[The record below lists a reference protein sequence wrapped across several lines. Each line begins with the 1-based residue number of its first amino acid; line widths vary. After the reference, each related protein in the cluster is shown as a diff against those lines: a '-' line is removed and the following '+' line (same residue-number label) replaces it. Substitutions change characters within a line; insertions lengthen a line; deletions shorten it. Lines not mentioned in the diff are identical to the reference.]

1 MMDLHV
7 LRHGLAAVRDGQ
19 EYPNDDE
26 RPLTPKGVRRMARQV
41 KGLNSIGLS
50 VDVILTSPLTRA
62 FETAEIV
69 HKGLR
74 KAGPLVFCEALA
86 PTGEPSRL
94 LDRIESEYSSASDV
108 MIVGHEPY
116 LSSLIAVLVSGDLE
130 PVSRLKKGAL
140 CKVRIPSLGYGHCG
154 WIEWS
159 LTPKQMVKLG

>member
-1 MMDLHV
+1 MGANLV
-7 LRHGLAAVRDGQ
+7 GL
-19 EYPNDDE
+19 
-26 RPLTPKGVRRMARQV
+26 PLQ
-41 KGLNSIGLS
+41 GLNSIGLS
-50 VDVILTSPLTRA
+50 VDVILTSPLARA
-62 FETAEIV
+62 VETAEIV

-74 KAGPLVFCEALA
+74 KAGPLVFCDALA

-94 LDRIESEYSSASDV
+94 LDLIAGEYSSASEV

-140 CKVRIPSLGYGHCG
+140 CKVRIPSLEYGHCG

-159 LTPKQMVKLG
+159 LTPRQMVKLG

>member
-1 MMDLHV
+1 MDLYV
-7 LRHGLAAVRDGQ
+7 LRHGIAADRSMR

-26 RPLTPKGVRRMARQV
+26 RPLTPKGIRRMARQV

-69 HKGLR
+69 HKGLK
-74 KAGPLVFCEALA
+74 KAGPLVFCEALS

-94 LDRIESEYSSASDV
+94 LERIESEYSSASGV

-140 CKVRIPSLGYGHCG
+140 CKVRIPSLEYGQCG

>member
-1 MMDLHV
+1 MDLHV
-7 LRHGLAAVRDGQ
+7 LRHGLAGVRDSG
-19 EYPNDDE
+19 EYPNDAE
-26 RPLTPKGVRRMARQV
+26 RPLTLKGARRMARQV
-41 KGLNSIGLS
+41 RGMNSIGLS

-69 HKGLR
+69 HKGLK
-74 KAGPLVFCEALA
+74 KAGPLVFCDALA
-86 PTGEPSRL
+86 PTGAPSRL
-94 LDRIESEYSSASDV
+94 LDRIATEYTSASDV

-140 CKVRIPSLGYGHCG
+140 CKVHIPALEYGQCG